1 MLRAQRHK
9 LILDL
14 VNRKGFV
21 TMDDLLS
28 EVGISPATAHRDI
41 SYLAENN
48 QLIKLRGGAK
58 AIVNSSTTR
67 VEPSFSKKQMVN
79 FAEKQRIAVAAKQ
92 HINPGD
98 KIMLDSGTTVLELAK
113 LIEDS
118 DQITVVTNDI
128 CIASEIAAQTNIN
141 LLLIGG
147 MIRKGF
153 YSSYGFFAE
162 HMMRDINVNR
172 IFLSVDAIDSD
183 FGIMS
188 YTMDDVN
195 VKKIG
200 MLNAK
205 ETILLCDHS
214 KFTTPAL
221 FSIDSLDRVD
231 IIIVGKEIDPLILQR
246 LRQLGKIVEVV

>member
-21 TMDDLLS
+21 TMGDLLA

-41 SYLAENN
+41 SLLAENS
-48 QLIKLRGGAK
+48 QLIKVRGGAK
-58 AIVNSSTTR
+58 AIASVSDARS
-67 VEPSFSKKQMVN
+67 EPSFAAKQMVN
-79 FAEKQRIAVAAKQ
+79 LAEKQRIALAAKQ
-92 HINPGD
+92 HIHPGD

-113 LIEDS
+113 LIEDD
-118 DQITVVTNDI
+118 DQVTVVTNDI
-128 CIASEIAAQTNIN
+128 RIASVITERPNIS

-147 MIRKGF
+147 MIRRGF
-153 YSSYGFFAE
+153 CSSYGFFAE
-162 HMMRDINVNR
+162 HMMRDITVNR

-221 FSIDSLDRVD
+221 FSIDSLDKVD
-231 IIIVGKEIDPLILQR
+231 VIIVGKEIDPAILQR